1 MQRFAGLNMEA
12 NFSKTIHVL
21 VADNARMYTELLAD
35 ALGRDQQIKVVST
48 GSDSRKIKE
57 AIREKSNIDV
67 AVLGANLDEVPLQ
80 GIALLRELHNTRPEI
95 KGVVLLD
102 SSKREVI
109 LEAFRAGARGLFSRH
124 EPLETLGKCVRQVHA
139 GQVWAN
145 SEQLT
150 YAVEAL
156 AAAPMM
162 RAVDSGGLSMLS
174 KRELEVVKSLAEGL
188 TNREIASRLGLSQH
202 TIKNYL
208 FRIFDKLGVS
218 SRMELLFLT
227 LHPRSST
234 TFHPEAGIQL
244 NGNATEQRTVG
255 WYLNAAH
262 GGSTVAQIALARMY
276 SHGEGVSPNP
286 VEAYFWYAVCE
297 RSCTEISSEANEA
310 KKQLEA
316 MLTPEQILEAR
327 KKATEK
333 LAQAHALGRT

>member
-1 MQRFAGLNMEA
+1 MHAETV
-12 NFSKTIHVL
+12 KTIRVL

-35 ALGRDQQIKVVST
+35 ALGRDQRINVVSAA
-48 GSDSRKIKE
+48 SDSSKIKD
-57 AIREKSNIDV
+57 AMREDNNIDV
-67 AVLGANLDEVPLQ
+67 VVLGANLDEVPLQ
-80 GIALLRELHNTRPEI
+80 GIALLRELHRTRPEI

-124 EPLETLGKCVRQVHA
+124 EPLETLSKCVRQVHA

-145 SEQLT
+145 SEQLA

-156 AAAPMM
+156 AAAPTL
-162 RAVDSGGLSMLS
+162 RAVDASGLNLLS

-227 LHPRSST
+227 LNQRST
-234 TFHPEAGIQL
+234 TSLFSEAAAQA
-244 NGNATEQRTVG
+244 NGYSAEQRTFA
-255 WYLNAAH
+255 WYLNAAQ

-276 SHGEGVSPNP
+276 SHGEGVPQDL

-297 RSCTEISSEANEA
+297 QSCAGISSQANAA

-316 MLTPEQILEAR
+316 KLTAEQILEAR

-333 LAQAHALGRT
+333 FAQAHA